1 MDSRTGQPNAPTPS
15 RPTAF
20 TRRGLLLR
28 TANALALPAVGTLF
42 SSEIAVAGERTA
54 LQADQN
60 QRPFSKDA
68 DIVVWGE
75 LAHGAAE
82 PEGAFVAKALLLQ
95 GDWAAVKLTEAMAWG
110 EGHEGKDVWTSNTKL
125 CKKGGPYRMKLT
137 LLPHPHC
144 LAYYLLIVQL
154 EAGDSASDKIA
165 AMFRYQKGRGEEGVF
180 AAAFRFPS

>member
-1 MDSRTGQPNAPTPS
+1 M
-15 RPTAF
+15 
-20 TRRGLLLR
+20 
-28 TANALALPAVGTLF
+28 GTLF

-60 QRPFSKDA
+60 QPPFSKDA
-68 DIVVWGE
+68 DIVVLGGK

-125 CKKGGPYRMKLT
+125 CKKGGPYRLKST
-137 LLPHPHC
+137 LLPTP
-144 LAYYLLIVQL
+144 
-154 EAGDSASDKIA
+154 IA
-165 AMFRYQKGRGEEGVF
+165 L
-180 AAAFRFPS
+180 PTTC